1 MWGLWRK
8 WSRMDIKEM
17 QLSFTSWLGNTNAIF
32 ILKQIREKYLGKNNF
47 YFVYGDLEQAFDR
60 VPMDVVRWSLRE
72 QAEEEWL
79 VKIVRPMYR
88 SAYGQAIVNGASS
101 AFNEFLGQIILD
113 QGSLLRSLLFI
124 IVLEKN
130 IRKIWRK
137 VSK

>member
-32 ILKQIREKYLGKNNF
+32 ILKQIREKYLGKKNF
-47 YFVYGDLEQAFDR
+47 YFVYGDLEKAFDR
-60 VPMDVVRWSLRE
+60 VPRDVVRWSLRE

-79 VKIVRPMYR
+79 VKIVLPMYR
-88 SAYGQAIVNGASS
+88 NAYGQVIVNGASS

-113 QGSLLRSLLFI
+113 QGSLLSSLLFI
-124 IVLEKN
+124 IVLDKN
-130 IRKIWRK
+130 IRKVWRN